1 MSAGHSNIG
10 YSMCKFN
17 CNICSA
23 VPCSVQYIAIIAESG
38 LSADRSRIAAQDQ
51 KFSDCQSPTV
61 VMTILVPIILIIDYL
76 MVGPPFLQKAMFLP
90 KISS

>member
-1 MSAGHSNIG
+1 MTAVHSKIG
-10 YSMCKFN
+10 YSICKCKCNN
-17 CNICSA
+17 CRA
-23 VPCSVQYIAIIAESG
+23 VSCVQYIAIIAESG

-76 MVGPPFLQKAMFLP
+76 MVGPPFPQKAMFLP